1 MAKAKVVSVRY
12 SGNGPT
18 WHIALTKRRLA
29 NLFRAAARNLDA
41 RPGMWGK
48 GRLHACCGNSE
59 KFCALGMINHVA
71 CVENE
76 YNGITTAAQRAF
88 RFANEQNIITTNDS
102 AYSVDQVTKLM
113 RRAAAYL
120 DHGGSFE

>member
-12 SGNGPT
+12 SYDGPT
-18 WHIALTKRRLA
+18 RYISLTKRRLA
-29 NLFRAAARNLDA
+29 NLFRAAARNFDSN
-41 RPGMWGK
+41 PSKWGK
-48 GRLHACCGNSE
+48 GKLWSGYGNSK

-76 YNGITTAAQRAF
+76 YNGITTAAKKAF
-88 RFANEQNIITTNDS
+88 LFANKQDIFTTNDT
-102 AYSVDQVTKLM
+102 AHSVDQVTKLM
-113 RRAAAYL
+113 RRAASYL